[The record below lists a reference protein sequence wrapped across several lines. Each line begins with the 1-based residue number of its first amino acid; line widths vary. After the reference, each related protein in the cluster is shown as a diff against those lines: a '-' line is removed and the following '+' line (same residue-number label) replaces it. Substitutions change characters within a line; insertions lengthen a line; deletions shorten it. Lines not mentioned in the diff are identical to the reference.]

1 MIQRFYPKRFELA
14 AFTVH
19 LGFEDFHPQPIQNYC
34 ESLEV
39 PYEVIST
46 QIQDIVFQHKKSSH
60 PCSLCAKLRKGA
72 LNEAALRH
80 GCNKVAYGHHR
91 DDLIETMLLSLFF
104 EGRFHSFSPKTY
116 WERSGLTL
124 IRPLIYA
131 SEAEINSFQNK
142 YQLPTVKNPCPADG
156 KTKREYV
163 KQLIRQL
170 NQENPGVKDQF
181 FHAVLTGN
189 IDGWTI

>member
-1 MIQRFYPKRFELA
+1 M
-14 AFTVH
+14 
-19 LGFEDFHPQPIQNYC
+19 
-34 ESLEV
+34 
-39 PYEVIST
+39 IST
-46 QIQDIVFQHKKSSH
+46 QIQEIVFQHKKSSH

-91 DDLIETMLLSLFF
+91 DDLIETMLLS
-104 EGRFHSFSPKTY
+104 FSPKTY

-156 KTKREYV
+156 HTKRQYV
-163 KQLIRQL
+163 KNMLWTLQKEHPAIKDRLFMTGRNAFHKYL
-170 NQENPGVKDQF
+170 NF
-181 FHAVLTGN
+181 IN
-189 IDGWTI
+189 I